1 MVENGGSWGIRSS
14 APLSV
19 PQSDRQARKMRK
31 GMAVVFV
38 GTHERALDD
47 KGRLVLPAKFRSHF
61 SDGGYISKGRGCVDL
76 HTVEGFEEMA
86 SRLTEQMKAKEL
98 DVRVASQ
105 VMASAEEVRLDAQGR
120 VTLSLRLREF
130 ASLEGEVAVCG
141 FNERISIWNAT
152 EWASMEDDLDP
163 SVVEALWHGGGI

>member
-1 MVENGGSWGIRSS
+1 MGIFIST
-14 APLSV
+14 PFSV
-19 PQSDRQARKMRK
+19 SQSHRKAEKMRK
-31 GMAVVFV
+31 GRAVVFV
-38 GTHERALDD
+38 GTHQRALDG
-47 KGRLVLPAKFRSHF
+47 KGRLVLPAKFRTHF
-61 SDGGYISKGRGCVDL
+61 SNGGYISKGRGCVDL

-86 SRLTEQMKAKEL
+86 SRLTEQMKAREL

-141 FNERISIWNAT
+141 FDKRISIWNAA

>member
-1 MVENGGSWGIRSS
+1 MVKSGGSWGIRSS

-19 PQSDRQARKMRK
+19 PQLNRQAGEMRK
-31 GMAVVFV
+31 GTTVVFV

-98 DVRVASQ
+98 DVMVASQ
-105 VMASAEEVRLDAQGR
+105 VLASAEEVRLDAQGR

-130 ASLEGEVAVCG
+130 ASLEGPVAVCG
-141 FNERISIWNAT
+141 FDKRISIWNAD

>member
-1 MVENGGSWGIRSS
+1 MDK
-14 APLSV
+14 L
-19 PQSDRQARKMRK
+19 RKMRK
-31 GMAVVFV
+31 GTAVVFV
-38 GTHERALDD
+38 GTHQRALDD

-61 SDGGYISKGRGCVDL
+61 SDGGYISKGRGFVDL

-86 SRLTEQMKAKEL
+86 SRLDEQMKAKEL
-98 DVRVASQ
+98 DVMVASQ
-105 VMASAEEVRLDAQGR
+105 VLASAEEVRPDAQGR

-141 FNERISIWNAT
+141 FDKRISIWNAG